1 MRPCTASWSTNTN
14 RDNGER
20 DNVRRAGLYVR
31 VSTTEAAREGYSI
44 GEQEKR
50 LRSYCDAKGWAV
62 HRVYID
68 GGFSGKDMERPA
80 LQDMLK
86 DLMEGR
92 FDVVLVYKL
101 DRLSRSQRDTMEL
114 IEAVFLPN
122 GIDFVS
128 MTEDLNT
135 STPVGMAMIG
145 LLAVFAQMERSVI
158 AERMAIGR
166 EARAR
171 DGYYHG
177 NACSPVGYD
186 YKDGMLEVIPY
197 EAMMVREAF
206 ELTAERMSINGIC
219 REFERRGYRHRYGP
233 FLPRSLGKTL
243 RNALYA
249 GFIESG
255 GELYDGRQE
264 AIVSVELF
272 ERVQRI
278 LKERELDN
286 PNRKAAFQA
295 NSALAGLVHCKR
307 CGTKYCRVIGHVKND
322 GTRTKFYVCYS
333 RNKKVPSRVTDPN
346 CRNKIWRMDELDR
359 TVFEEITKLGMDP
372 EYVRSIRDASRD
384 DKRPEKIEM
393 LGTRIV
399 ELGEQISRLTR
410 LYSIGDLEME
420 EIQAQIEPLA
430 ADRKLLKADLAA
442 LEEDLAGSAEDAYE
456 LACSFGDV
464 LESGDL
470 KEISFVVNELIKKI
484 VVDGDKV
491 TIHWAF
497 V

>member
-1 MRPCTASWSTNTN
+1 MK
-14 RDNGER
+14 
-20 DNVRRAGLYVR
+20 RRAGLYVR

-50 LRSYCDAKGWAV
+50 LRSYCDAKGWTV
-62 HRVYID
+62 HRVYTD
-68 GGFSGKDMERPA
+68 GGFSGKDMDRPA

-86 DLMEGR
+86 DLREGR

-114 IEAVFLPN
+114 IEDMFLPA

-158 AERMAIGR
+158 AERMAVGR

-177 NACSPVGYD
+177 NAFSPVGYD
-186 YKDGMLEVIPY
+186 YKDGLLEVIPY
-197 EAMMVREAF
+197 EAMMIKEAF
-206 ELTAERMSINGIC
+206 EMIVARESVNGIC

-233 FLPRSLGKTL
+233 FLPRSLGRTL
-243 RNALYA
+243 KNPLYA
-249 GFIESG
+249 GYIESG
-255 GELYDGRQE
+255 GELFAGRQE

-286 PNRKAAFQA
+286 PNRKAAFRA
-295 NSALAGLVHCKR
+295 NSALAGLVHCKN
-307 CGTKYCRVIGHVKND
+307 CGAKYCRVVGHVKND
-322 GTRTKFYVCYS
+322 GTRSAFYVCDS
-333 RNKKVPSRVTDPN
+333 RNKKVPSRVKDPN

-359 TVFEEITKLGMDP
+359 EVFAEISKLGMDP
-372 EYVRSIRDASRD
+372 EFVRSIKDASRD
-384 DKRPEKIEM
+384 DDRPTKIKAMEKRVAD
-393 LGTRIV
+393 LSG
-399 ELGEQISRLTR
+399 QISRLTD
-410 LYSIGDLEME
+410 LYSIGDIDMD
-420 EIQAQIEPLA
+420 EIKGKIEPLA
-430 ADRKLLKADLAA
+430 AERKKLKAEIGA
-442 LEEDLAGSAEDAYE
+442 LTEDLAGSVEDVHE
-456 LACSFGDV
+456 LASTFGGV
-464 LESGDL
+464 LEAGELRD
-470 KEISFVVNELIKKI
+470 IAFVVNELIRKI
-484 VVDGDKV
+484 VVDDDKV

-497 V
+497 A

>member
-1 MRPCTASWSTNTN
+1 M
-14 RDNGER
+14 
-20 DNVRRAGLYVR
+20 RRAGLYVR

-50 LRSYCDAKGWAV
+50 LRSYCDAKGWNV

-68 GGFSGKDMERPA
+68 GGFSGKDMDRPA

-86 DLMEGR
+86 DLDEGR

-114 IEAVFLPN
+114 IEDVFLPH

-158 AERMAIGR
+158 AERMAVGR

-186 YKDGMLEVIPY
+186 YKDGLLEVIPY
-197 EAMMVREAF
+197 EAMMVKEAF
-206 ELTAERMSINGIC
+206 EMTSERMSIHAIC
-219 REFERRGYRHRYGP
+219 KEFGRRGYRHRYGP

-243 RNALYA
+243 KNPLYA
-249 GFIESG
+249 GYIESN
-255 GELYDGRQE
+255 GELYDGRQD

-278 LKERELDN
+278 LRERELDN
-286 PNRKAAFQA
+286 PNRKAAFRA
-295 NSALAGLVHCKR
+295 NSALAGLVHCKH
-307 CGTKYCRVIGHVKND
+307 CGTKYCRVVGHVKND
-322 GTRTKFYVCYS
+322 GTRSRFYACYS
-333 RNKKVPSRVTDPN
+333 RNKKVASRVTDPN
-346 CRNKIWRMDELDR
+346 CRNKIWRMEELDR
-359 TVFEEITKLGMDP
+359 KVFEEITKLGMDP
-372 EYVRSIRDASRD
+372 EFIKSIKDAGRD
-384 DKRPEKIEM
+384 DDRPAKIAAMEKRV
-393 LGTRIV
+393 G
-399 ELGEQISRLTR
+399 ELSVQISRFTD
-410 LYSIGDLEME
+410 LYSIGDLDMDEIRAKIDPLTE
-420 EIQAQIEPLA
+420 E
-430 ADRKLLKADLAA
+430 RKRLKAEIDA
-442 LEEDLAGSAEDAYE
+442 LTEDIAGSVEDVYKVA
-456 LACSFGDV
+456 STFGEV
-464 LESGDL
+464 LETGEL
-470 KEISFVVNELIKKI
+470 KDIAFVVNELVRKI
-484 VVDGDKV
+484 VVDDDKV
-491 TIHWAF
+491 TIHWTFA
-497 V
+497 